1 MVGPTEFMLL
11 PMLPPTE
18 IFPDEFD
25 NRGPR
30 FPKIGLTP
38 IPGIELRLP
47 AEVAPEE
54 KPGIEPPSPFIL
66 LPKPGFPTTLMAPLS
81 VIPEC
86 PCEICMIKQLVHGE
100 RL

>member
-1 MVGPTEFMLL
+1 MVGPPEFMLL
-11 PMLPPTE
+11 PMLPPAE
-18 IFPDEFD
+18 IFPDELD

-38 IPGIELRLP
+38 IPGIELWLP

-54 KPGIEPPSPFIL
+54 NPGMEPPTPFIL
-66 LPKPGFPTTLMAPLS
+66 LLKPGMEPPLS

-86 PCEICMIKQLVHGE
+86 PCEICMIKELMHGK